1 MTIVLSS
8 PLTSEETVP
17 VAGNRPMT
25 WTGFDGTVWRL
36 TRPGSPNPRMLPGV
50 QGLHMPRMDVHT
62 STSPGVPGAI
72 ITGYE
77 LPPRA
82 VYWPLRFANRSIPE
96 WEDEHAGFFDSFHPA
111 LEGVWTVGEG
121 GDARTLPL
129 TGSFDGTHSFER
141 DPFVTGKA
149 VIGVQLLA
157 PRPLWRGRP
166 IRRQFKAPEPSPFYP
181 GPPFMISSGAS
192 YGNAT
197 IPNPGQEPSYVT
209 WEIDGPHPA
218 GVKVGVGDALV
229 EVPFEI
235 PAGRRLVIN
244 TDPSEQYAR
253 VGDLVDDGAGVLVLA
268 DPVDAA
274 RDLGFQIFAPIPARG
289 DVSLTLVT
297 AGTGVIAASHTPLY
311 WRAF

>member
-1 MTIVLSS
+1 
-8 PLTSEETVP
+8 
-17 VAGNRPMT
+17 
-25 WTGFDGTVWRL
+25 
-36 TRPGSPNPRMLPGV
+36 
-50 QGLHMPRMDVHT
+50 MPRMDVHT